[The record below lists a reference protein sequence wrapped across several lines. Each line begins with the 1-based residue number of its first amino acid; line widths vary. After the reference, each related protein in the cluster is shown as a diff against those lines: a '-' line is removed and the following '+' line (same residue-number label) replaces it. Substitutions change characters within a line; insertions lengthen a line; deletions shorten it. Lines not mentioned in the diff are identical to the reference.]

1 MGLLD
6 SIGAMAGDA
15 SKGDNAKV
23 MGGFIQALESHPD
36 GIQGMLKSFAANG
49 LGDHATALA
58 NGETPSVTTDEVKQG
73 LGGTGLIEK
82 AAQHAGVSPQVVEGA
97 LATVLPLV
105 MAHFAKGSGPTA
117 ASAGSGGTRR
127 HGTKPDQEIHSIRSR

>member
-36 GIQGMLKSFAANG
+36 GIQGMLKSFTANG

-58 NGETPSVTTDEVKQG
+58 NGDSPSVTTDEVKQG

-117 ASAGSGGTRR
+117 TSESGGGLGDMAQSLIKKFTA
-127 HGTKPDQEIHSIRSR
+127 

>member
-1 MGLLD
+1 
-6 SIGAMAGDA
+6 MAGDA

-36 GIQGMLKSFAANG
+36 GITGMLKSFAANG

-58 NGETPSVTTDEVKQG
+58 NGDSPSVTTDEVKQG

-105 MAHFAKGSGPTA
+105 MAHFAKGDGPTA
-117 ASAGSGGTRR
+117 ASTGAGGLGDMAQNLIKKFTA
-127 HGTKPDQEIHSIRSR
+127 

>member
-6 SIGAMAGDA
+6 SIGALAGDA
-15 SKGDNAKV
+15 SQGDNAKV
-23 MGGFIQALESHPD
+23 MGGFIQALESHPE
-36 GIQGMLKSFAANG
+36 GIQGMLKSFTANG

-58 NGETPSVTTDEVKQG
+58 SGASPSVTTDEVKQG

-82 AAQHAGVSPQVVEGA
+82 AAQHAGVSPQIVEGA

-105 MAHFAKGSGPTA
+105 MAHFAKGGGPTA
-117 ASAGSGGTRR
+117 ASTGSGGLGDMAQNLIKKFTA
-127 HGTKPDQEIHSIRSR
+127 

>member
-6 SIGAMAGDA
+6 SIGSMAGDA
-15 SKGDNAKV
+15 SSGDSAKV
-23 MGGFIQALESHPD
+23 MGGFIQALQSHPE

-58 NGETPSVTTDEVKQG
+58 NGESPTVTTDEVKQG

-82 AAQHAGVSPQVVEGA
+82 AAEHAGVSPSVVEGA

-105 MAHFAKGSGPTA
+105 MAHFAKGEGPA
-117 ASAGSGGTRR
+117 ATSESGGGIADMAQSLLKKFTA
-127 HGTKPDQEIHSIRSR
+127 

>member
-6 SIGAMAGDA
+6 SIGSLAGDA
-15 SKGDNAKV
+15 SQGDSAKV
-23 MGGFIQALESHPD
+23 MGGFIQALQSHPE
-36 GIQGMLKSFAANG
+36 GIQGMLKSFTANG

-82 AAQHAGVSPQVVEGA
+82 AAQHAGVSPAVVEGA

-105 MAHFAKGSGPTA
+105 MAHFAKGDGPTA
-117 ASAGSGGTRR
+117 ASTSSGGIGDIAQNLIKKFTA
-127 HGTKPDQEIHSIRSR
+127 

>member
-6 SIGAMAGDA
+6 SIGSLAGDA
-15 SKGDNAKV
+15 SQGDSAKV
-23 MGGFIQALESHPD
+23 MGGFIQALESHPE

-49 LGDHATALA
+49 LGNHATALA
-58 NGETPSVTTDEVKQG
+58 NGESPSVTTDEVKQG

-82 AAQHAGVSPQVVEGA
+82 AAEHAGVSPSVVEGA

-105 MAHFAKGSGPTA
+105 MAHFAKGDGQAATA
-117 ASAGSGGTRR
+117 ESGGGIADMAQSLLKKIT
-127 HGTKPDQEIHSIRSR
+127 G

>member
-15 SKGDNAKV
+15 SQGESAKV

-36 GIQGMLKSFAANG
+36 GITGMLKSFAANG

-117 ASAGSGGTRR
+117 ASTGSGGLGDMAQNLIKKFTA
-127 HGTKPDQEIHSIRSR
+127 